1 MKPPYWWWHR
11 NIAFGSGGSEDP
23 WALFRVETESYEGK
37 SVEGKSEL
45 LWALAGALYALESDV
60 QLLRVSRPWSIDDYL
75 DGARTTLDARHGHA
89 EAFDAHLLDCAT
101 SDDEHAPARP
111 EVYLA
116 PRLPR
121 QATLARLGASLGGE
135 GSLAARARAALTAV
149 GLSDPRALSKRA
161 LQALETAESK
171 AITTLSDYLPA
182 EREHL
187 AGPVADP
194 PRPHP
199 RAGRAGHR

>member
-149 GLSDPRALSKRA
+149 GLLDPRAHRMAAHSR
-161 LQALETAESK
+161 SHPVMPR
-171 AITTLSDYLPA
+171 LPA
-182 EREHL
+182 AAHPGIAL
-187 AGPVADP
+187 TIFANV
-194 PRPHP
+194 RPAPWHVTT
-199 RAGRAGHR
+199 RASTP